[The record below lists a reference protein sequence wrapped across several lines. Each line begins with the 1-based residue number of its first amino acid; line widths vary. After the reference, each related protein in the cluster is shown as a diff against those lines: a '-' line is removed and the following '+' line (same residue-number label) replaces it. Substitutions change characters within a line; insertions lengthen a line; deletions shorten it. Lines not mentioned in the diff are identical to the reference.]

1 MFNLFKNHQKWL
13 TNAIPNKKT
22 DIPDLMRDV
31 LYKMVKH
38 FVEVDKGLEVNVWEE
53 DEGHREVLKKIEDI
67 YFWIVEE
74 RPLMNEKLV
83 QMWCAFPEIPEFE
96 DINKFVIE
104 HSLTDI
110 IQFQGKLW
118 DTDQVMMK
126 TIIELRDHLV
136 IV

>member
-13 TNAIPNKKT
+13 ANAIPNKKT

-53 DEGHREVLKKIEDI
+53 DEDHKEVLKKIEDI

-74 RPLMNEKLV
+74 RPLMVEKLS
-83 QMWCAFPEIPEFE
+83 QMWDAFPDIPESE
-96 DINKFVIE
+96 DINKFLIE
-104 HSLTDI
+104 YSLTDTL
-110 IQFQGKLW
+110 QFQEKLW
-118 DTDQVMMK
+118 NKDQETLKM
-126 TIIELRDHLV
+126 IIDLRDYLV

>member
-53 DEGHREVLKKIEDI
+53 DEGHREILKKIEDI

-74 RPLMNEKLV
+74 RPLMSEKLV
-83 QMWCAFPEIPEFE
+83 QMWDGFPEIPENE
-96 DINKFVIE
+96 DINKFLIE
-104 HSLTDI
+104 YSLTDI
-110 IQFQGKLW
+110 IQFQDKLW
-118 DTDQVMMK
+118 DKDQVMMK

-136 IV
+136 VV